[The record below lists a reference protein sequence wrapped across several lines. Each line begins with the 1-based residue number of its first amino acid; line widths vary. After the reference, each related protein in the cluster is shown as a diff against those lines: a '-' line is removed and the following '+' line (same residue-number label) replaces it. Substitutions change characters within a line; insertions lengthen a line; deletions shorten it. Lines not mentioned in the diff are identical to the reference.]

1 MKKPSDRIERLSR
14 EIAVDHLGDA
24 PFGGLTNYSKLDSTR
39 IEAITRYLNEQYEA
53 FMEAR
58 EQRRVETLIEPFV
71 EDDAPDPLRER
82 RTVRIELHPAAMQML
97 VELSEKGVYGVG
109 VGGVAQRLV
118 EDGIRRIYEDGSA
131 L

>member
-1 MKKPSDRIERLSR
+1 MKKPSDRIEQLAR
-14 EIAVDHLGDA
+14 EIAVEHLGNVDV
-24 PFGGLTNYSKLDSTR
+24 GLSELTNYKKLDSTR
-39 IEAITRYLNEQYEA
+39 VEAITRYLNEQH
-53 FMEAR
+53 
-58 EQRRVETLIEPFV
+58 VETLIEPFV